1 LNDLREAGTA
11 SVLACL
17 QADISVEKIQE
28 RVELNFVNGMRRLTG
43 LNLLANFISFVS
55 ALDQSEQT
63 DQYVSMA
70 VECLC
75 SSL

>member
-1 LNDLREAGTA
+1 
-11 SVLACL
+11 
-17 QADISVEKIQE
+17 
-28 RVELNFVNGMRRLTG
+28 VNGMRRLTG